1 MKCMINIIDLCCSYT
16 LHIHYVHTPCTYTMY
31 LHHVL
36 TPCSYTTYIHYVHTP
51 CSYTTYV
58 HTGDTLGTMDTAEA
72 GPFNQSQHPWYKP
85 RTVALPLPMIA
96 YRNGKLTI
104 DASDMATSCCI
115 GKNLIRNRYNSIIYP
130 TLYYPSRQRVGS
142 DIACVV

>member
-1 MKCMINIIDLCCSYT
+1 MF
-16 LHIHYVHTPCTYTMY
+16 LHHVHTPCTYTMY
-31 LHHVL
+31 IHHVHTL
-36 TPCSYTTYIHYVHTP
+36 CTYTMYIHYVLTSCTYTMYIHYVLTS
-51 CSYTTYV
+51 CTYTTYV

-115 GKNLIRNRYNSIIYP
+115 GKTLIHNRFSSILYP
-130 TLYYPSRQRVGS
+130 TLYYHLRQRIRS
-142 DIACVV
+142 DISCVG